1 MRRTPYWPYVPYWLS
16 KGYHDK
22 QVKFVTGLRTSTT
35 LLTLLIA
42 SLLLVAGC
50 GAEEEGE
57 APEGAPS
64 ATTAAEPETAETA
77 TLNIITSRG
86 EKVEV
91 EVEIATNDA
100 ERARGLMER
109 TELAENA
116 GMLFVYEEERQLS
129 FWMKNTLIPLS
140 VAYADSQGRIV
151 DIQDMQPLDETP
163 HPSAEPARYALEVNQ
178 GFFEEQGIRVGDR
191 LVLPD

>member
-1 MRRTPYWPYVPYWLS
+1 MKTWI
-16 KGYHDK
+16 
-22 QVKFVTGLRTSTT
+22 T

-42 SLLLVAGC
+42 SLLLGAGC
-50 GAEEEGE
+50 GGEEEGE

-64 ATTAAEPETAETA
+64 ATITAAEPETAET
-77 TLNIITSRG
+77 TSLSIITSRG
-86 EKVEV
+86 ERVEV
-91 EVEIATNDA
+91 EVEIATDDA
-100 ERARGLMER
+100 ERAQGLMER

-140 VAYADSQGRIV
+140 IAYADSQGRIV

-163 HPSAEPARYALEVNQ
+163 HPSAEPVRYALEVNQ
-178 GFFEEQGIRVGDR
+178 GFFEERGIRVGDR
-191 LVLPD
+191 LILAD